1 MTRQQQQQAEQ
12 MARNGK
18 TIADIHT
25 ALGVDYW
32 EVWEHV
38 TSVRAYS
45 WQGAKSII
53 TRRLNSL
60 VRANNSQRRR
70 DLAKEAREYVD
81 YLYYEGKRLGGALER
96 VRKALG

>member
-1 MTRQQQQQAEQ
+1 MNRQQQKQAEQ
-12 MARNGK
+12 MALDGT

-25 ALGVDYW
+25 ALGIDYW

-45 WQGAKSII
+45 WQGAKSIV

-60 VRANNSQRRR
+60 GRAGDSKKRRA
-70 DLAKEAREYVD
+70 LAKEAGEYVD
-81 YLYYEGKRLGGALER
+81 YLYCEGKRLANTLKR
-96 VRKALG
+96 VRRAVN